1 MYGWWG
7 YMSGMWIFWIV
18 LIVLIV
24 LLVRRVP
31 SAGRG
36 QEPLRESPIEIL
48 KRRYAQG
55 EIEKEEYEH
64 KLADLRR

>member
-1 MYGWWG
+1 MDGWWWH
-7 YMSGMWIFWIV
+7 MSGMWVFWIV
-18 LIVLIV
+18 VIILAI
-24 LLVRRVP
+24 LLVRWLP
-31 SAGRG
+31 NAGQR

-55 EIEKEEYEH
+55 EIEKEEFER